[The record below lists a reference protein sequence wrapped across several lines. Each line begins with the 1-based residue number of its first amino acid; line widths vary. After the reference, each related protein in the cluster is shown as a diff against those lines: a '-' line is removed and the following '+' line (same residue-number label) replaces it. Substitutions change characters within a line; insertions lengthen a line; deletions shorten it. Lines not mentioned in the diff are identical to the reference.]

1 MAAGPDSH
9 TVEEEAPAEHPGE
22 GEPVGGIEGE
32 EHDHDDLAP
41 GHDDHG
47 HDAHGH
53 GHDDHHDDHGSGGDA
68 WVLVPIAIGLVIGLI
83 VAIWFGLGSGAS
95 PLG

>member
-9 TVEEEAPAEHPGE
+9 TVDEEAPAEHPGH
-22 GEPVGGIEGE
+22 GEPVGGHEGDE
-32 EHDHDDLAP
+32 ALDE
-41 GHDDHG
+41 HG

-53 GHDDHHDDHGSGGDA
+53 GHGHDDHHDAHDDHGSGGDV
-68 WVLVPIAIGLVIGLI
+68 WVLVPIAIGLVIGL
-83 VAIWFGLGSGAS
+83 VLAIWFGLGSGAS